1 MNCHHTIP
9 AQECPICFPQSEEG
23 SHHLQIFTKAGVKIG
38 YLRITNSAKV
48 LSIYLGE
55 SAVSNSGLFFPENS
69 Q

>member
-9 AQECPICFPQSEEG
+9 AQECPVCFPKEEEG
-23 SHHLQIFTKAGVKIG
+23 SHHTPIFTKAGIEIG

-55 SAVSNSGLFFPENS
+55 AAVSNSGLFLPEES
-69 Q
+69 E